1 MHWVSQVP
9 ETKNK
14 HRLRKAGPSQH
25 PTFLSFFLRC
35 ACIPFRFG
43 ADGAAPLGQ
52 FEGRHD
58 ALLVLTLRACA
69 KPFTWNTRCR
79 ENDELCVSISPRYQ
93 CMYDIFLLFFVSYDI
108 TRQGR
113 PPKNIP
119 NTQMQCLG
127 FMIRTDNRQEH
138 HTSTAV
144 SWVFSWKAR
153 PQSGRELQQHV
164 AGESCRNRLL
174 LVPCLLYTSPSPRDR
189 TRSRMPSSA

>member
-1 MHWVSQVP
+1 MGLTVLLIVTFSHLLVGKTMHWVSQVP

-25 PTFLSFFLRC
+25 RTFLSFFLRG

-79 ENDELCVSISPRYQ
+79 ENDKPCVSISPRYQ
-93 CMYDIFLLFFVSYDI
+93 CMYDIFLLLFVSYDI

-119 NTQMQCLG
+119 NTQTQCL
-127 FMIRTDNRQEH
+127 R
-138 HTSTAV
+138 V
-144 SWVFSWKAR
+144 
-153 PQSGRELQQHV
+153 L
-164 AGESCRNRLL
+164 
-174 LVPCLLYTSPSPRDR
+174 
-189 TRSRMPSSA
+189 